1 MGCRRVPRPA
11 LHRSRRIGDSA
22 LLRACVPAMGPDLH
36 RCRLYVT
43 MCARFVTVNRG
54 EGRSDARLCELIKQ
68 RPCGDERH
76 LPYLL

>member
-1 MGCRRVPRPA
+1 MRARVP
-11 LHRSRRIGDSA
+11 L
-22 LLRACVPAMGPDLH
+22 PAMGPDLH